1 MLIIDAHLDLAWNA
15 VQWGRDLIR
24 PVHTIRTLETGI
36 PGKGRGL
43 GTVALPELRQ
53 GRVAVCF
60 ATILARSTGRP
71 VPHIDYWHIAQAHG
85 AGMSHIAYYRALEQL
100 GYATIITD
108 RIGLDAHIARWEA
121 WERVGGEPPP
131 IGFVI
136 SMEGA
141 DPILAPDR
149 LEEWYAA
156 GLRLLGLAH
165 YGPCRYAGGT
175 GEEYGLTDLGRAIL
189 SGMRRHNIA
198 LDLTHL
204 SDAAF
209 WEALEAYDGPVLA
222 SHHNCR
228 ALVPHQRQLT
238 DDQIRAIAARDGVIG
253 AACDAWMLATGW
265 LAGDRPDPRNPPVR
279 LADVVNHIDHVCQ
292 ITGSSRHAAIGSDLD
307 GGFGREQSP
316 EDLDTIADLQRIAG
330 LLADRGYA
338 ATDVAAIMYGNWLHF
353 LRRAWDGGEP
363 PVSVRP
369 APQPDPQASQ
379 AAP

>member
-15 VQWGRDLIR
+15 IQWGRDLTR
-24 PVHTIRTLETGI
+24 STYSIRTLETGMSA
-36 PGKGRGL
+36 KGRGL

-71 VPHIDYWHIAQAHG
+71 VVNVDYPHITQAHG
-85 AGMSHIAYYRALEQL
+85 AGMSHVAYYRALEQM
-100 GYATIITD
+100 GHATIIGD
-108 RIGLDAHIARWEA
+108 RAALDGHIKRWQD
-121 WERVGGEPPP
+121 WEQSGGETPPL
-131 IGFVI
+131 GFVI

-149 LEEWYAA
+149 LEEWHAA

-175 GEEYGLTDLGRAIL
+175 GEEYGLTDIGRAIL
-189 SGMRRHNIA
+189 PEMRRLSIA

-209 WEALEAYDGPVLA
+209 WEALECYDGPVLA

-253 AACDAWMLATGW
+253 AAFDTWMVKPWWVASE
-265 LAGDRPDPRNPPVR
+265 RPNPQNPTVR
-279 LADVVNHIDHVCQ
+279 IEHVVDHIDHVCQ
-292 ITGSSRHAAIGSDLD
+292 LTGSSRHAAIGSDLD

-316 EDLDTIADLQRIAG
+316 EDLDTIADLQRVSD
-330 LLADRGYA
+330 LLAQRGYA
-338 ATDVAAIMYGNWLHF
+338 PDDVAAIMHGNWLRF
-353 LRRAWDGGEP
+353 LRAIW
-363 PVSVRP
+363 
-369 APQPDPQASQ
+369 Q
-379 AAP
+379 